1 MTDDGS
7 KRALRVLI
15 VDDSALMRERLVVLL
30 SEVKGTELV
39 GQAEDAPA
47 ALEAIRRLKPDVVI
61 LDIRM
66 PKGNG
71 IATLEVLKA
80 NEGCPAVIMLTAFP
94 YPQYREKC
102 LRAGADYFFDKATE
116 FDSVH
121 EALEQLRARLVIAD
135 R

>member
-1 MTDDGS
+1 M
-7 KRALRVLI
+7 RANILV
-15 VDDSALMRERLVVLL
+15 VDDEAGPRESLRMILNVDHEVRLAA
-30 SEVKGTELV
+30 SGRE
-39 GQAEDAPA
+39 
-47 ALEAIRRLKPDVVI
+47 ALEMIQELPPDLVF